1 MRWSGSSSRLIFRLP
16 EIKIQQQKN
25 SDQKVF
31 RAQATGG
38 STTVSMGY
46 MYRYILTL
54 WLDKSLI
61 TVYISISLEGKN
73 QSITVLPAEE
83 NTIKNYGP
91 NVLRA
96 QVKTRTTRDYN

>member
-1 MRWSGSSSRLIFRLP
+1 
-16 EIKIQQQKN
+16 
-25 SDQKVF
+25 
-31 RAQATGG
+31 
-38 STTVSMGY
+38 

-61 TVYISISLEGKN
+61 TVYMSISLEGKN
-73 QSITVLPAEE
+73 QSITVLPAKE